1 MLTLKLRLDCT
12 ENRGCLR
19 FFPRSC
25 ALFMGLASMEF
36 NKFCFKTGSH
46 GTIYTF
52 KNYFA
57 IVFST
62 ISFQFS
68 AISGIQKDPKRQ
80 LNKG

>member
-1 MLTLKLRLDCT
+1 
-12 ENRGCLR
+12 
-19 FFPRSC
+19 
-25 ALFMGLASMEF
+25 MEF

-80 LNKG
+80 LNKGWLKKKKLDKERGIGEWLSED